1 MLQSEIIDENVLEH
15 VIRFHT
21 EDDLELDGFE
31 LVNVERKGQ
40 KIKWKFKHEPEI
52 DYIFIGV
59 TIKARGLFGIKDAV
73 RLMDDGIQLQ
83 KEDVLYINYTLRW
96 EWYGR
101 DGDDYVLL
109 PGPATGAEL
118 RMEFCLCA

>member
-1 MLQSEIIDENVLEH
+1 MQSEIIDENVLEH

-21 EDDLELDGFE
+21 EDDFEIDGFE
-31 LVNVERKGQ
+31 LVNVEREGH
-40 KIKWKFKHEPEI
+40 KIKLRFKHESET
-52 DYIFIGV
+52 DYIFIGAI
-59 TIKARGLFGIKDAV
+59 IKARGLLGIKNAA
-73 RLMDDGIQLQ
+73 RLIDKGIMLV
-83 KEDVLYINYTLRW
+83 KGDTLYINYTLNW

-109 PGPATGAEL
+109 PGPAFGAEL